1 MKSSEVLIRRLT
13 SADAPAYRALR
24 LRAFHDHPE
33 AFTSSFED
41 ESLKPLAYCEQ
52 RLSEASSCIVW
63 GGFVGATLVAMVGL
77 ERDARPKVQHKG
89 LIIGLF
95 VAPEVARLGIAKR
108 LLRTLLA
115 QARESGLERLALTVT
130 RGNLAAE
137 KLYLDM
143 GFRCWGVEPGAIQL
157 GAQRFDKNHLFLNIK
172 AP

>member
-24 LRAFHDHPE
+24 LRGFREHPQ
-33 AFTSSFED
+33 AFTTSVEE
-41 ESLKPLAYCEQ
+41 ESLKPLANAAQ
-52 RLSEASSCIVW
+52 RLGDDSSCCFW
-63 GGFVGATLVAMVGL
+63 GAFVDNTLVGLVGL
-77 ERDARPKVQHKG
+77 ERENRAKLRHKG

-95 VAPEVARLGIAKR
+95 VAPEVARRGIAR
-108 LLRTLLA
+108 TLLRTLLA
-115 QARESGLERLALTVT
+115 QARESGLERLALSVT

-143 GFRCWGVEPGAIQL
+143 GFRSWGVEPGAIQL